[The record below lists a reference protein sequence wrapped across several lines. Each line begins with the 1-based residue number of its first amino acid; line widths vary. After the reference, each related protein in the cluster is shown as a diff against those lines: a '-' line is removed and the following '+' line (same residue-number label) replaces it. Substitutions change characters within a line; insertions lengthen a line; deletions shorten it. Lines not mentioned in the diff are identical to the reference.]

1 MLISL
6 LALSLVQDIY
16 ASPIDSLLILIQKTD
31 SVSQV
36 QAWVHYHQN
45 LANEYLNEGAYPE
58 TVKHYETA
66 LRAAQRNGLKKQTHE
81 ITIQIAE
88 VFYRQSKHDISL
100 SYLKKIEPELDPN
113 DKNLRALTFR
123 FLGINKVYTGDYAEA
138 YKYQTQALNLFQ
150 ELKDTANIARIEYGI
165 ATNFFFQKQY
175 DNSIEYYKK
184 SLRTGIA
191 VKNKQIIYGSYG
203 ALGSLSERL
212 GKYREALD
220 YHTES
225 LAMSKQNNDKAGIG
239 WMLLNI
245 GSVYGKLND
254 YQKMLVSLKEAE
266 KISREIDDL
275 GLRTE
280 VWVALANTYNKLNMP
295 DLALS
300 YLQKSYDMAIRDNTR
315 SLIVDIFRYKANAYY
330 LKNDLK
336 KYSEYIEKHI
346 ELKDSLFNDNLAQ
359 EMADLKKSYSL
370 LQLERENEANLFK
383 KDKEI
388 HQVKMNF
395 NIGVFVAIFV
405 VIALLLLL
413 MYMRNKSEKEKN
425 LLLEIKNKEI
435 LRQNEVLAMS
445 NRDLE
450 QYAYIISHD
459 LKEPLRNIS
468 SFTNLLNRRLKN
480 MLTPETQQFMDFIL
494 KGTQQM
500 HDLLHDLL
508 LYSKIS
514 RQKNNIE
521 NIDTTIFLKEILQ
534 DFANEIAQNKA
545 TISTENLPIITF
557 DKVQLK
563 NIFTQLLSNA
573 LKFRRE
579 EPLMIE
585 IKNIENIE
593 NHIISFTDNGI
604 GIDERYFEKI
614 FIIFQRIHDRGK
626 YSGTSMG
633 LATCKKILEQN
644 GGRIW
649 VTSRLGE
656 GATFYIQIPKKLA
669 ALKN

>member
-1 MLISL
+1 VL
-6 LALSLVQDIY
+6 LLTQNSKAN
-16 ASPIDSLLILIQKTD
+16 PIDSLSKLIQNTD
-31 SVSQV
+31 SISQV
-36 QAWVHYHQN
+36 SVWIQHQRN
-45 LANEYLNEGAYPE
+45 LANEYLNEGNYPA
-58 TVKHYETA
+58 VLKHYETA
-66 LRAAQRNGLKKQTHE
+66 LSAAQRNNLKKQTHE
-81 ITIQIAE
+81 IIIQIAE

-100 SYLKKIEPELDPN
+100 SYLKKIEAEIDPN
-113 DKNLRALTFR
+113 DKTLRALTFR

-138 YKYQTQALNLFQ
+138 YKYQIQALNLFQ

-184 SLRTGIA
+184 ALQTGIA

-212 GKYREALD
+212 GRYKEALD
-220 YHTES
+220 YHAES
-225 LAMSKQNNDKAGIG
+225 LERSKQNNDKASIG
-239 WMLLNI
+239 WILFNI
-245 GSVYGKLND
+245 GSVLGKLGDN
-254 YQKMLVSLKEAE
+254 QKMLNTLKEAE
-266 KISREIDDL
+266 KISLEIDDS

-280 VWVALANTYNKLNMP
+280 VWVALANTYNKLNKP
-295 DLALS
+295 DIALY
-300 YLQKSYDMAIRDNTR
+300 YLQKSYELAARDNAR
-315 SLIVDIFRYKANAYY
+315 SLIVDIFRYKANAYF

-336 KYSEYIEKHI
+336 KYNEYIEKHI
-346 ELKDSLFNDNLAQ
+346 GLKDSLFNDNLAE
-359 EMADLKKSYSL
+359 EMAGLKKNYSL
-370 LQLERENEANLFK
+370 LQLEKENEVSLLK

-388 HQVKMNF
+388 QQVKSNF
-395 NIGVFVAIFV
+395 NIGVFVAIFI

-435 LRQNEVLAMS
+435 LRQNEILAMS

-480 MLTPETQQFMDFIL
+480 MLTPDTQQFMDFIL

-514 RQKNNIE
+514 RQKSNIE
-521 NIDTTIFLKEILQ
+521 NIDTNIFLKEIL
-534 DFANEIAQNKA
+534 DHFATEIANNQA
-545 TISTENLPIITF
+545 TIITENLPSINF
-557 DKVQLK
+557 DKAQLK

-573 LKFRRE
+573 LKFRSE
-579 EPLMIE
+579 NPLKIE
-585 IKNIENIE
+585 IKQVENIE
-593 NHIISFTDNGI
+593 NHVVSFTDNGI

-633 LATCKKILEQN
+633 LATCKKILEQH
-644 GGRIW
+644 GGHIW
-649 VTSRLGE
+649 VTSKLGE
-656 GATFYIQIPKKLA
+656 GATFYIQIPKICVA
-669 ALKN
+669 